1 MNFKALIVAT
11 VFAALG
17 VISLVVYMKKVQVE
31 ATGGEKIEILMITK
45 ELKSGTVITDEV
57 LGTREIPMAYVEDR
71 MIKVADK
78 AKVLGVKTEIALA
91 PQQTLQW
98 NDLSVSGQDRPG
110 LGRLVQPGQRAFTIQ
125 IPQQYMSVHLIRP
138 GDYVDIVGVVQE
150 ANEQSSSVL
159 LQKILV
165 LAVNESTAPHEQGV
179 TNSQL
184 LTLALTLQET
194 QTLAL
199 ALQRG
204 PVMPAL
210 RSDMET
216 GVTQNIPGI
225 KMVINREAR
234 VRAPVQQTGPTG
246 PQPLNP
252 R

>member
-17 VISLVVYMKKVQVE
+17 VVSLVVYMKKVQIE
-31 ATGGEKIEILMITK
+31 ATGGDKVEVLIVVK
-45 ELKSGTVITDEV
+45 EVKRGTIITDDILGVREV
-57 LGTREIPMAYVEDR
+57 PNAYIEER
-71 MIKVADK
+71 MIRSGDK
-78 AKVLGVKTEIALA
+78 AKVLGVKTDHPLA
-91 PQQTLQW
+91 PQQSLQW
-98 NDLSVSGQDRPG
+98 NDLAVSGYEDRF
-110 LGRLVQPGQRAFTIQ
+110 LSQLVQPGSRAFTIQ

-138 GDYVDIVGVVQE
+138 GDYVDMVGVVQE

-165 LAVNESTAPHEQGV
+165 LAVNEATAPHEQGV

-184 LTLALTLQET
+184 LTLSLTIQET

-210 RSDMET
+210 RSDVET
-216 GVTQNIPGI
+216 GTTQNLPGI
-225 KMVINREAR
+225 KMVINREAK
-234 VRAPVQQTGPTG
+234 VRAPVAQQAHTGPT
-246 PQPLNP
+246 PLH
-252 R
+252 